1 MSDKADDL
9 RNQTRLHK
17 VGSTY
22 YYRQKVP
29 DDLIS
34 HYDKREIKVSLRTKN
49 PQDAAQKVRAEA
61 VKYDAEFQRI
71 RDAKKAAEG
80 IGLYP
85 VTNLSDDE
93 IDKICTL
100 WMNQVLASDEERRS
114 GGLDDDE
121 FDDMSVQFEQT
132 EQELKRAL
140 AQGKVNTIKPVLHSF
155 FYMLKLDLNCGDE
168 DYRRLAYTFLQTLK
182 RTVEYQRARHD
193 GEVVQTVEVAP
204 PSKALDPDTGFR
216 RPTFDDLL
224 KHWTTCVK
232 DRRPRTVMDFEL
244 AVREFDGFTG
254 HKPVPVL
261 KKSDFVGF
269 RNHLLNVANKNHK
282 TVAKKLDFL
291 HAILNRAFKDDLI
304 SANPAAGVEVV
315 TPKVEAITRLP
326 WSVDE
331 MNELLETPVFAK
343 RERPKAGGG
352 EAAVWLPLLGIF
364 TGARLEELGQM
375 KVTDVREEKGV
386 CWYLTITD
394 LEELEGEGESENGS
408 TGRKTKQTVKT
419 TASRRRVP
427 LHAELIRAG
436 FLHYWQAIKTSGE
449 SLLFPQLTPNIVGEL
464 TGNWSKWFGRYL
476 RVNNIKD
483 SKLVFHSLRHSFK
496 RACRECG
503 ITEELHD
510 RLTGHA
516 GGGVGRTYD
525 QTDYPLKPLAAAI
538 KRLRYPGLK
547 VPVIVSGQGDA

>member
-1 MSDKADDL
+1 MSDRTDDL
-9 RNQTRLHK
+9 KYQTRLHK

-29 DDLIS
+29 EDLLW
-34 HYDKREIKVSLRTKN
+34 HYGKREIKLSLHTKEVSEGARR
-49 PQDAAQKVRAEA
+49 ARAQA
-61 VKYDAEFQRI
+61 VKLDAEFECLRQQR
-71 RDAKKAAEG
+71 AAAAGDQLHRVER
-80 IGLYP
+80 
-85 VTNLSDDE
+85 LSDGE
-93 IDKICTL
+93 IEQICGL
-100 WMNQVLASDEERRS
+100 WMNQVLAADEARRRE
-114 GGLDDDE
+114 GLDDEE
-121 FDDMSVQFEQT
+121 FDAMASQFKQT
-132 EQELKRAL
+132 EQELKSAL
-140 AQGKVNTIKPVLHSF
+140 ARGKLETIKPVLHSF
-155 FYMLKLDLNCGDE
+155 FYMLQLDLDCDDE
-168 DYRRLAYTFLQTLK
+168 NYRRLAYAFLQTLK
-182 RTVEYQRARHD
+182 RTVEYQKARHD
-193 GEVVQTVEVAP
+193 GQVVPTGEVAP
-204 PSKALDPDTGFR
+204 PQQSLNLATGFR

-224 KHWTTCVK
+224 KHWKSCVK
-232 DRRPRTVMDFEL
+232 DRRPRTIMDFER
-244 AVREFDGFTG
+244 AVREFDDFTG
-254 HKPVPVL
+254 RKPVPVL
-261 KKSDFVGF
+261 KKGDFVGF

-331 MNELLETPVFAK
+331 MNALFETPVFAE

-364 TGARLEELGQM
+364 TGARLEELGQL

-394 LEELEGEGESENGS
+394 LEELEGEGESGNVS
-408 TGRKTKQTVKT
+408 TGRKMKQTVKT

-427 LHAELIRAG
+427 LHAELIRVG
-436 FLHYWQAIKTSGE
+436 FLHYWQAIKDAGE
-449 SLLFPQLTPNIVGEL
+449 SLLFPLLTPNIVGEL

-476 RVNNIKD
+476 RVNNIID

-503 ITEELHD
+503 ISEELHD

-538 KRLRYPGLK
+538 KRLKYPGLK